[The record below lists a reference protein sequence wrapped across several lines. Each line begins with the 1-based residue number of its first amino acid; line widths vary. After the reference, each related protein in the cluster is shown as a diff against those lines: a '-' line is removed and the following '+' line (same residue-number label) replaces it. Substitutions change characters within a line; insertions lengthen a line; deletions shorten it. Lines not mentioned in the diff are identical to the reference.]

1 MKNIIHFAI
10 SFLFISPGENKN
22 MDDVGI
28 YIASSIRGIYHSPWL
43 SILALIP
50 NLLLINISNK
60 ILEKRFSIPSVIND

>member
-28 YIASSIRGIYHSPWL
+28 YIASSIRGIYYFPWL

-50 NLLLINISNK
+50 NLFLINISNK
-60 ILEKRFSIPSVIND
+60 ILEKRFFTLLSLND